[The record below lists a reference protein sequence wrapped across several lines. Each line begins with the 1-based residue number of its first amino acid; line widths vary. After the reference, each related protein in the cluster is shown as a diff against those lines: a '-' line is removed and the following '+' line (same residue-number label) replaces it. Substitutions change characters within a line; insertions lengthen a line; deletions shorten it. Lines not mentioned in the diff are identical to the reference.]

1 MKKGY
6 THISANL
13 DRSGSMIGIIDDMKG
28 GFLTFLEEQKKVE
41 GDITLSVSIFDT
53 QYDKIC
59 EFVDVRTT
67 DLDLSTYTPRGG
79 TALRDSLAKL
89 INETGAK
96 IASMNEEDRPEKVI
110 LISITDGQEN
120 ASTEI
125 SAEQLKEMIK
135 HQEDV
140 YNWQVVYLGANQDS
154 YAAGSAIG
162 IRSNSTMNFMANT
175 DGINAMYASL
185 STSTSNYRNATLSTE
200 QLDLNTIKKQ

>member
-1 MKKGY
+1 MKTGY

-13 DRSGSMIGIIDDMKG
+13 DRSGSMMGIIDDMKG

-41 GDITLSVSIFDT
+41 GDLTLSVSIFDT
-53 QYDKIC
+53 EYDKIC
-59 EFVDVRTT
+59 EFADVRSSE
-67 DLDLSTYTPRGG
+67 LDLSSYKPRGG

-89 INETGAK
+89 INETGNR
-96 IASMNEEDRPEKVI
+96 IAAMNEEDRPEKVI

-154 YAAGSAIG
+154 YAAGGSIG
-162 IRSNSTMNFMANT
+162 IDHNKTMNFMANT
-175 DGINAMYASL
+175 DGINVMYANL
-185 STSTSNYRNATLSTE
+185 SNSTSNFRSAKLSSE
-200 QLDLNTIKKQ
+200 QLDLTTNN